1 MVILRRAGVA
11 ALLIQGGVHLQQYLD
26 GFSAIPVIGPLF
38 LLNAV
43 SSVGL
48 ALWLLKSDS
57 LAPLGASIAL
67 LLGSLASLFLT
78 RTTGL
83 FGYVSSGYAVGEIL
97 AIIFE
102 LVGVVSLGLA
112 AVTRRR
118 SPARA

>member
-1 MVILRRAGVA
+1 MLLLRRVGAA

-26 GFSAIPVIGPLF
+26 GFSAISVIGPLF

-48 ALWLLKSDS
+48 AVWLLKSDAV
-57 LAPLGASIAL
+57 APLGASIAL
-67 LLGSLASLFLT
+67 LAGSLVSLFLA

-83 FGYVSSGYAVGEIL
+83 FGYVSAGYGVSEVL

-102 LVGVVSLGLA
+102 SIGVVSLGIA
-112 AVTRRR
+112 AVTRHR
-118 SPARA
+118 SRAPA

>member
-1 MVILRRAGVA
+1 MLILRRVGVA

-26 GFSAIPVIGPLF
+26 GFSAVPVIGSLF

-48 ALWLLKSDS
+48 ALWLLKSDG
-57 LAPLGASIAL
+57 LAPLGGGIAL

-83 FGYVSSGYAVGEIL
+83 FGYVTSGYGVSEIL

-112 AVTRRR
+112 AVTRHR
-118 SPARA
+118 SPAPS